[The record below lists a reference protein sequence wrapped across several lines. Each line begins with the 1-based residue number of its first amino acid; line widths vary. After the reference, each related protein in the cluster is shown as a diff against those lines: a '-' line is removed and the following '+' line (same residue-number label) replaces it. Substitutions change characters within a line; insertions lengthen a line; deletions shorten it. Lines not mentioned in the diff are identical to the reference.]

1 MIRLFL
7 VLSKAADAI
16 VQDVMWGKMIPEEQA
31 HSLGP
36 TVGLTKD
43 EPFSHMEAKANTRVA
58 ATQAN
63 DT

>member
-1 MIRLFL
+1 M
-7 VLSKAADAI
+7 V
-16 VQDVMWGKMIPEEQA
+16 IPDEEA
-31 HSLGP
+31 HSIRP
-36 TVGLTKD
+36 AVGLTKD